1 MNFMSIGCDKMDKIA
16 IFKRLKQHYNR
27 VKEDGYNILF
37 IALQGSQNY
46 DLNDDN
52 SDVDSIAVVLPT
64 LDEISLNQPLVSKNI
79 KLDNN
84 EIIDIK
90 DIRLIS
96 QQWIKQ
102 NTQYLQILFTD
113 YKIIN
118 KDYKDT
124 IVYKIRLE
132 ESQKDELLSKI
143 KHTNIRIY

>member
-1 MNFMSIGCDKMDKIA
+1 MDKIA

-84 EIIDIK
+84 DPNEYNS
-90 DIRLIS
+90 LI
-96 QQWIKQ
+96 
-102 NTQYLQILFTD
+102 N
-113 YKIIN
+113 
-118 KDYKDT
+118 
-124 IVYKIRLE
+124 
-132 ESQKDELLSKI
+132 DESKI
-143 KHTNIRIY
+143 GEIEYTKNLIKRELD